1 MGRDLAPVASG
12 LRELMK
18 QTPEYKRRALL
29 YWKHSWKV
37 RTLSRALSKALDEC
51 VQASTWP
58 GERLQVSL
66 HMSEQVELI
75 TRRLQLE
82 TKAYARICA

>member
-1 MGRDLAPVASG
+1 MGRDPVPVASG
-12 LRELMK
+12 LLELMR

-29 YWKHSWKV
+29 YWKHCWKV
-37 RTLSRALSKALDEC
+37 RTLSRALAKALDEC

-82 TKAYARICA
+82 SKAYARICA

>member
-1 MGRDLAPVASG
+1 MGRDPVPVVSG
-12 LRELMK
+12 LRELVK

-29 YWKHSWKV
+29 YWKHLWKM
-37 RTLSRALSKALDEC
+37 RSLSKALAEALDEC

-66 HMSEQVELI
+66 HMSAQVELL
-75 TRRLQLE
+75 TRRLQRE